1 MSAEVT
7 PADDRPLGQAVQQTR
22 CRNCGYVLGD
32 PRPKF
37 CAACGQDTSLKAPTV
52 GEFIQHLGGNYVAM
66 EGALWRTLALL
77 LFRPGRLTLE
87 YLAGRK
93 RRYVL
98 PVRLYLTISLFTLL
112 LLRFTGAI
120 QIPELDVDGKRFDA
134 KPGTNLTFIEV
145 DSARAG
151 VDKNG
156 VFYCEG
162 LPDWM
167 CRKLG
172 YRFDLDPKNLKRQL
186 SEAPERFV
194 SHWGTAMF
202 LLLPMFALWLKLVF
216 IDRHRRYT
224 EHLVFALH
232 LHAFWFAMV
241 LLALVGNPLLR
252 ALAALAIPIYTQMA
266 QQRVYGGRW
275 WLGLL
280 RSVLLILL
288 YGSTVSVALLLVM
301 IWTVLS

>member
-1 MSAEVT
+1 LSAET
-7 PADDRPLGQAVQQTR
+7 SLAEGRPLGQAVQQTR
-22 CRNCGYVLGD
+22 CRNCSFVLGE

-37 CAACGQDTSLKAPTV
+37 CAACGQDTSPKPPTV

-93 RRYVL
+93 RRYVQ
-98 PVRLYLTISLFTLL
+98 PVRLYLTISVLTLL
-112 LLRFTGAI
+112 LFRFSGAI
-120 QIPELDVDGKRFDA
+120 QFPDVRPDGKPIEF
-134 KPGTNLTFIEV
+134 KPGPDLTFIDV
-145 DSARAG
+145 GAARAG
-151 VDKNG
+151 VDKDG

-162 LPDWM
+162 LPPWM
-167 CRKLG
+167 CSKLG

-186 SEAPERFV
+186 SEAPERFL
-194 SHWGTAMF
+194 SHWGTAMI

-216 IDRHRRYT
+216 IDRHLRYT
-224 EHLVFALH
+224 EHMVFALH
-232 LHAFWFAMV
+232 LHAFWFAMTA
-241 LLALVGNPLLR
+241 LALVGHPLV
-252 ALAALAIPIYTQMA
+252 AALALLAVPIYTQLA

-280 RSVLLILL
+280 RSAMLITL
-288 YGSTVSVALLLVM
+288 YSSTVAVVLILVM

>member
-1 MSAEVT
+1 M
-7 PADDRPLGQAVQQTR
+7 GQAVQQTR
-22 CRNCGYVLGD
+22 CRNCNYVLGE

-37 CAACGQDTSLKAPTV
+37 CAACGQDSSPKAPTV

-77 LFRPGRLTLE
+77 LFRPGRLTQQ

-112 LLRFTGAI
+112 LIRFSGAI
-120 QIPELDVDGKRFDA
+120 QIPDLDLDGKRFDA
-134 KPGTNLTFIEV
+134 KPGTDLTFI
-145 DSARAG
+145 DIDKARAG

-156 VFYCEG
+156 VFFCEG
-162 LPDWM
+162 LPQWM
-167 CRKLG
+167 CRKLA

-186 SEAPERFV
+186 SEAPERFI

-202 LLLPMFALWLKLVF
+202 LLLPMYALWLKLVY
-216 IDRHRRYT
+216 IDRHMRYT
-224 EHLVFALH
+224 EHLVYALH
-232 LHAFWFAMV
+232 VHAFWFAMIALALLGSPWLRV
-241 LLALVGNPLLR
+241 LALLAV
-252 ALAALAIPIYTQMA
+252 PIYTQRA

-280 RSVLLILL
+280 RSALLILL
-288 YGSTVSVALLLVM
+288 YGSTVSVALILVM